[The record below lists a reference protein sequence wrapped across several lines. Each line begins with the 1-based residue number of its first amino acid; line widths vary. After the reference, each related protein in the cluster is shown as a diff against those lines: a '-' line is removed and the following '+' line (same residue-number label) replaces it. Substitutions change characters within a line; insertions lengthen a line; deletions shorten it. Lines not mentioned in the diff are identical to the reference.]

1 MLQRSQ
7 GNQGKESK
15 KKPTTL
21 SKREHGLAVEEI
33 AGDRLL

>member
-7 GNQGKESK
+7 GNQGKEPK

-21 SKREHGLAVEEI
+21 SKREHGLA
-33 AGDRLL
+33 GDRLL